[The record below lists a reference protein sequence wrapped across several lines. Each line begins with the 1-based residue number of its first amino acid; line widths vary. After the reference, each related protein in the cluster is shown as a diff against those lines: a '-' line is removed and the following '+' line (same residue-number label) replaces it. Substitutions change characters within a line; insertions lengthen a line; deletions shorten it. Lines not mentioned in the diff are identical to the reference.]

1 MKSKTKITII
11 VITVLLVILVGIR
24 LGSTVISGNTRANIQ
39 KDRKILDVTVVG
51 TKVKLGDIEKYITL
65 AGEIRG
71 IEEANALPDVP
82 GKVDK
87 ILVSEGSYVKKD
99 QPIMYI
105 DRSQIGFS
113 YNLSPVRSPI
123 SGRVGSIYVQEG
135 QFVAQ
140 TTPVA
145 TIINDS
151 IMEVVLLLPE
161 TYITKVKKGDKAI
174 IEVTAYPNEKFIG
187 YVHSYDT
194 VIDRTSRTLKI
205 KVRVNNESRKLISGM
220 YCNVKILVDKDV
232 NSLYVPNTAI
242 RNIKEE
248 EIVYVLSKTN
258 IPNLK
263 DENIYIATKRKVVT
277 GISDG
282 KFTVIKKGLSKGE
295 MVVSLGTEYLKDDV
309 LVRVIEE

>member
-295 MVVSLGTEYLKDDV
+295 MVVSLGTEYLKDNV

>member
-135 QFVAQ
+135 QFIAQ

-282 KFTVIKKGLSKGE
+282 KFTVIKKGLSKEE
-295 MVVSLGTEYLKDDV
+295 MVVSLGTEYLKDNV

>member
-24 LGSTVISGNTRANIQ
+24 LGSTVLSGNPRGNFKNET
-39 KDRKILDVTVVG
+39 KILDVTVIG
-51 TKVKLGDIEKYITL
+51 TKVKVGDIEKYITL
-65 AGEIRG
+65 AGEMRG

-87 ILVSEGSYVKKD
+87 ILVTEGSYVNKD

-113 YNLSPVRSPI
+113 YNLSPVRAPI
-123 SGRVGSIYVQEG
+123 SGRVGSINVQEG

-151 IMEVVLLLPE
+151 IMEVVLFLPE

-174 IEVTAYPNEKFIG
+174 VEVTPYPNEKFLG

-194 VIDRTSRTLKI
+194 IIDRGTRTLKI
-205 KVRVNNESRKLISGM
+205 RVRVNNADRKLISGM
-220 YCNVKILVDKDV
+220 YCNVKILVEKDS
-232 NSLYVPNTAI
+232 NTLYIPNTAI
-242 RNIKEE
+242 RNIKGE

-258 IPNLK
+258 IPNVK
-263 DENIYIATKRKVVT
+263 DENIYIATKRKVIT

-282 KFTVIKKGLSKGE
+282 KFTAIKNGLQKDE
-295 MVVSLGTEYLKDDV
+295 MVVSLGTEYLKDGIF
-309 LVRVIEE
+309 VRVIEE